1 MSRLRR
7 ALMPEYRAFVPDV
20 FPNGKSGSTQLTHH
34 HPIPHI
40 PACTMYN
47 ENKEWPIFPNLELR
61 DVHGR

>member
-40 PACTMYN
+40 PHRQLNHVAVL
-47 ENKEWPIFPNLELR
+47 KLL
-61 DVHGR
+61 